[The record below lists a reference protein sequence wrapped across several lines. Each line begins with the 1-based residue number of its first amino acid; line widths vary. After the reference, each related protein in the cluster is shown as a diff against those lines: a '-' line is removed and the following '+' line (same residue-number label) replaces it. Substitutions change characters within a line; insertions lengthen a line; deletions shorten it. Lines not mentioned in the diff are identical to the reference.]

1 MSSAPVQCL
10 VLWNQR
16 KKVMQLSGKNQ
27 KADLI
32 SALLSSDFRDAAD
45 CERIEVY
52 NSRFDTF
59 VDIEDDHTFC
69 DGDRIQLVA
78 PQHTNKEVEYQDHGT
93 NENEG
98 DVLTNNDE
106 SDVMSAASTSGPAI
120 FPRHT
125 HRGYKLPAMP
135 FDIKVD
141 IANLKQGE
149 LSSSTKSRIVSWIT
163 THLRTISLYPGELYD
178 CAAKELVQEY
188 PILRDFIG
196 TGYDSWKVAFQYR
209 MGNVRKLMGNVPVV
223 QEARKKFGHKRS
235 VQDTSRSLKQC
246 RMLHQEFQAVTG
258 VNLEKEFL
266 NFINVHGDRC
276 LYLTKTLRSAKEPLS
291 KIETEMATLEGDA
304 KKHRFAVGVVEILA
318 FLVKEKPHFLGRLD
332 VYPAL
337 ITKDTEDGTILFA
350 AFEGL
355 ELEALDLI
363 GGFVLLMELYW
374 VFNVKYSH
382 KNKNVFAL
390 VEHFCGLPSSRPA
403 TLGTLQAISAIKK
416 LQTLPEKE

>member
-209 MGNVRKLMGNVPVV
+209 MGNVRKLMRNVPVV

-246 RMLHQEFQAVTG
+246 RM
-258 VNLEKEFL
+258 
-266 NFINVHGDRC
+266 
-276 LYLTKTLRSAKEPLS
+276 
-291 KIETEMATLEGDA
+291 
-304 KKHRFAVGVVEILA
+304 
-318 FLVKEKPHFLGRLD
+318 D

-363 GGFVLLMELYW
+363 GGFVLLMEFYW
-374 VFNVKYSH
+374 VFNVKNLVVSAWWFFNGH
-382 KNKNVFAL
+382 RCVQWQFPAGKCPVPGDVFRSRAQCQR
-390 VEHFCGLPSSRPA
+390 ECGAGRRFESRKD
-403 TLGTLQAISAIKK
+403 LIRRH
-416 LQTLPEKE
+416 

>member
-45 CERIEVY
+45 CERIEVW

-106 SDVMSAASTSGPAI
+106 SDVMLAASTSGPAT

-209 MGNVRKLMGNVPVV
+209 MGNVRKLMRNVPVV

-246 RMLHQEFQAVTG
+246 RMEFQAVTG

-266 NFINVHGDRC
+266 NFINVHGDR
-276 LYLTKTLRSAKEPLS
+276 PL
-291 KIETEMATLEGDA
+291 
-304 KKHRFAVGVVEILA
+304 AVGVVEILA

>member
-1 MSSAPVQCL
+1 
-10 VLWNQR
+10 
-16 KKVMQLSGKNQ
+16 
-27 KADLI
+27 
-32 SALLSSDFRDAAD
+32 
-45 CERIEVY
+45 
-52 NSRFDTF
+52 
-59 VDIEDDHTFC
+59 
-69 DGDRIQLVA
+69 
-78 PQHTNKEVEYQDHGT
+78 
-93 NENEG
+93 
-98 DVLTNNDE
+98 
-106 SDVMSAASTSGPAI
+106 
-120 FPRHT
+120 
-125 HRGYKLPAMP
+125 MP

-246 RMLHQEFQAVTG
+246 RMAMIDTPEEHVDSVSLAGHVSFMKAEMKRRVPDLLKLKDSMKKTLGERRNWIRDANPSTAQVLEKYPALAISDILHQEFQAVTG

-337 ITKDTEDGTILFA
+337 ITKDTEDGTTLFA

-374 VFNVKYSH
+374 VFNFFYNSQDQAH
-382 KNKNVFAL
+382 LLAGSFLFEGAAAYGFQNEFAQCL
-390 VEHFCGLPSSRPA
+390 EL
-403 TLGTLQAISAIKK
+403 
-416 LQTLPEKE
+416 